1 MGLLKQLLRDGML
14 KNISEIKP
22 NPDNPRTI
30 EDTKFKLLVASIKAF
45 PEMLKLRPIVV
56 NENMQVLGGNMRLK
70 ACKEAGLEK
79 VNISIAKGFSEA
91 QQKEF
96 IIKDNASFGQWDWD
110 LLTADWD
117 SQELLEW
124 GLDIPEFPEIEDFSD
139 KNSEIDIDEI
149 EDKMSITLNYTQEE
163 YFKVSEQLRAIAQTY
178 EQAVWVLLGND
189 KV

>member
-1 MGLLKQLLRDGML
+1 ML

-22 NPDNPRTI
+22 NPENPRTI
-30 EDTKFKLLVASIKAF
+30 EDSKFKLLVESIKAF

-56 NENMQVLGGNMRLK
+56 NEDLQVLGGNMRLK

-79 VNISIAKGFSEA
+79 VNISIAKGLSEA

-96 IIKDNASFGQWDWD
+96 IIKDNASYGVWDWEM
-110 LLTADWD
+110 LTTDWD
-117 SQELLEW
+117 SQELQDW

-163 YFKVSEQLRAIAQTY
+163 YFKVSEQLRAIAQTH
-178 EQAVWVLLGND
+178 EQALWILLGNAE
-189 KV
+189 V